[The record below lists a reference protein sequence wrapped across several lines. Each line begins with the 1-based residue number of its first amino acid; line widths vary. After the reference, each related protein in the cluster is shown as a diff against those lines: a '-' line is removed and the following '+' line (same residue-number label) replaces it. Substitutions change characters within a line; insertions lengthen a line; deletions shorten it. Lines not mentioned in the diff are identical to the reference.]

1 MFRCRGCLLSDVYV
15 AYVVRIYERMCASPG
30 RLVAFEVYGDG
41 YDAVVVAADE
51 VEYFFAYGA
60 GLDVVFDATEGV
72 EYRCLG
78 LIDVTVSLGR
88 VVDVFGRE
96 VSSGGHN
103 FGVDTVVYGG
113 VMRQD
118 DIWRHVSAD
127 SASAFDKYPFADI

>member
-1 MFRCRGCLLSDVYV
+1 MWLRPSALFMNICVRRRPSD
-15 AYVVRIYERMCASPG
+15 G
-30 RLVAFEVYGDG
+30 LVAFEVYGDG

-78 LIDVTVSLGR
+78 LIYVTVSLGR

-96 VSSGGHN
+96 FSSGGHN